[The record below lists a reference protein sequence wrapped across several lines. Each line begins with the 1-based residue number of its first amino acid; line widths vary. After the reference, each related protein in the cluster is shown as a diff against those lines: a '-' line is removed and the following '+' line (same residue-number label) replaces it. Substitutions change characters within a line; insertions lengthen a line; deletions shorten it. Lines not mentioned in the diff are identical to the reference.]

1 MSVVTLLLLGIDSL
15 VVSVA
20 IAPLFTS
27 RSTRVALALLFGVCD
42 GAAIL
47 IGAALGFRFS
57 GPLAGDVASAVLAA
71 YGLYILIVARWGW
84 RTLARWPGWVMPVLF
99 SLDNLAYGIKMRNAG
114 HDLGQEALLLA
125 VSSALMSLFGFALG
139 GMLATRT
146 GGARSLVTG
155 PLLIAAAAVALIS

>member
-42 GAAIL
+42 GAATL
-47 IGAALGFRFS
+47 IGGALGFRFS

-71 YGLYILIVARWGW
+71 YGLYLLIVVWWGW
-84 RTLARWPGWVMPVLF
+84 RTLARWPVWLMPVLF
-99 SLDNLAYGIKMRNAG
+99 SLDNLAYGIKARNAG
-114 HDLGQEALLLA
+114 YDLGQEAVLFA
-125 VSSALMSLFGFALG
+125 VSSALMSLIGFTLG
-139 GMLATRT
+139 AILARRT
-146 GGARSLVTG
+146 GGARSVVTG
-155 PLLIAAAAVALIS
+155 PLLIAAAAIALMS